1 MSIWLVRAGSK
12 GQYEDKFLSDKRI
25 YLTWGSLDVD
35 LNKYKNREKLLQ
47 IIADIYSSEKPNT
60 IKNWASQIYPIPTQ
74 CLNLQWSGNSRNI
87 YC

>member
-35 LNKYKNREKLLQ
+35 LTKYKNREKH
-47 IIADIYSSEKPNT
+47 A
-60 IKNWASQIYPIPTQ
+60 
-74 CLNLQWSGNSRNI
+74 NI
-87 YC
+87 